1 MAAVT
6 DVKQALQGY
15 MTRLQ
20 REMELPEVDY
30 PFGYGF
36 AFIMMMQEELTE
48 EELQEVFEGIQE
60 GMYLAQH

>member
-20 REMELPEVDY
+20 REMEFPEVDY

-48 EELQEVFEGIQE
+48 EELQEFLEGIRE
-60 GMYLAQH
+60 GMDLAQG